1 MLTSYP
7 SRSRKFLFAM
17 DSLIVKYSRQA
28 SDQRL
33 RSRRLCGIC
42 VASFYVY
49 FLLTHMFSK
58 YSSVTFSELTKH
70 CHSGYLEPAWNE
82 VEGGGVDLRF
92 NQTCRHR
99 RQVKDMQ
106 KTLTVA
112 VLYYDDSHNL
122 EGLLAH
128 WSALPRV
135 LLNQLVFL
143 VIDDGSQRVRAKQIL
158 STYRNIDLSSV
169 RIHDDIPWNIGGAR
183 NLAIFIAPTKYI
195 LLMDVDVRTPQN
207 FLSDIIRL
215 VAKAEEE
222 FLSRGIAQIYCRF
235 RRRIAGQSTDFE
247 RPHPAVMLLSRDT
260 YWKCGGCDEDFVG
273 HYGFT
278 DPHFLYRAS
287 NTPGVRLVSVFKDE
301 PHISH
306 LVQESS
312 PAERVRDA
320 EFNRK
325 LFQGKRLNNNWSN
338 EYIRFNWTLDN

>member
-1 MLTSYP
+1 MTFA
-7 SRSRKFLFAM
+7 SRSMRT
-17 DSLIVKYSRQA
+17 SG
-28 SDQRL
+28 QRL
-33 RSRRLCGIC
+33 RLRRLCGIS

-49 FLLTHMFSK
+49 LLLTHMFSK
-58 YSSVTFSELTKH
+58 HSFVTFSGRTEH

-92 NQTCRHR
+92 NQLCPYR

-106 KTLTVA
+106 KKLTVS

-122 EGLLAH
+122 EDLLAH
-128 WSALPRV
+128 WSVLPRV
-135 LLNQLVFL
+135 LLSQLVFL

-158 STYRNIDLSSV
+158 STYRNIDLLSV
-169 RIHDDIPWNIGGAR
+169 RIHEDIPWNIGGAR
-183 NLAIFIAPTKYI
+183 NLAVFIAPTKYI
-195 LLMDVDVRTPQN
+195 FLMDVDVRTPQN

-215 VAKAEEE
+215 VVKAEEE

-235 RRRIAGQSTDFE
+235 RRKLAGKSADFE

-287 NTPGVRLVSVFKDE
+287 NTPGVRLVSVITDE
-301 PHISH
+301 PYISH

-312 PAERVRDA
+312 PADRVRDA

-325 LFQGKRLNNNWSN
+325 LFQGKHLNKNWSN
-338 EYIRFNWTLDN
+338 EYIRFNWTLDK